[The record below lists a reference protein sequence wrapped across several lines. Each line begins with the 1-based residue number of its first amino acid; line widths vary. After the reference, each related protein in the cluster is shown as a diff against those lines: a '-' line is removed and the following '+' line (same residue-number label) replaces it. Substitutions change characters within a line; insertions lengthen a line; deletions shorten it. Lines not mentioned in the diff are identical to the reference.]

1 MSFKEI
7 KELRQAGKFEEA
19 LELAKQAI
27 EAEPENIWNK
37 RALGWVHY
45 DYLKKNNS
53 PDNFSQFKEH
63 LLSIKDLNLP
73 EGEKMIFDNCAWQI
87 GSLVFSLQKKE
98 PINYSQINEL
108 FDIISDFHFTK
119 PSESYSLLYKAFHK
133 GYQNWSRYIEFADW
147 WDFNHLRAE
156 DYLKEE
162 FNGKK
167 IMATAEQA
175 YIAYCKKILEGVPM
189 DSLGVQRIVDTEK
202 LKIFLPKLDA
212 LIIKEPSYQYP
223 PYFKAKLL
231 LAMGS
236 KEHLLST
243 FLPFARQKRND
254 FWVWELMAEIFQSEK
269 NIQFAC
275 YCKALTLNTP
285 EDFLI
290 KLRQTFTQ
298 QLIERKMYNEAK
310 TEISKILET
319 RNKHQW
325 KIPAMI
331 VLWTQESW
339 YAVANAKKDN
349 AELYSQFA
357 KEAEEILFQDVPEE
371 IVVVEFVNE
380 SKSMLNFVKN
390 RLKHGFFSYAGI
402 IQKVKIGD
410 ILKVRFKGD
419 GKDGFFKVVTAKPAD
434 TGAISESIKSF
445 QGNVKIVSPQNFGFV
460 EDIFID
466 PALIKE
472 KNLFDKMLVS
482 GKAILSFNKKKNE
495 WGWKAIGIESN

>member
-7 KELRQAGKFEEA
+7 KELRQAGKLEEA
-19 LELAKQAI
+19 LELATQAI
-27 EAEPENIWNK
+27 EADTENIWNK

-53 PDNFSQFKEH
+53 PSSFNLFKEH
-63 LLSIKDLNLP
+63 LIRLRDLNLP
-73 EGEKMIFDNCAWQI
+73 EDEHMIFDNCAWQI
-87 GSLVFSLQKKE
+87 GSLVFSIQRKD
-98 PINYSQINEL
+98 PIDYSQINEL
-108 FDIISDFHFTK
+108 FDIICEFHFTK

-133 GYQNWSRYIEFADW
+133 GYQNWPRYIEFADW
-147 WDFNHLRAE
+147 WDFSNLRAE

-175 YIAYCKKILEGVPM
+175 YIAYSKKILEGVPM
-189 DSLGVQRIVDTEK
+189 DALGVQRIVDTEK
-202 LKIFLPKLDA
+202 LKTFIPKLDA
-212 LIIKEPSYQYP
+212 LIKKEPGYQYP

-231 LAMGS
+231 LAIGS
-236 KEHLLST
+236 EENLLT
-243 FLPFARQKRND
+243 AFLPFARQKRND
-254 FWVWELMAEIFQSEK
+254 FWVWELMAEIFQTEK

-290 KLRQTFTQ
+290 KLRQTFAQ
-298 QLIERKMYNEAK
+298 QLIERKMYAEAK

-331 VLWTQESW
+331 VLWTQETW
-339 YAVANAKKDN
+339 YTDADTKKDN
-349 AELYSQFA
+349 ADLYVQFA
-357 KEAEEILFQDVPEE
+357 NEAEEILFQDVPEE

-380 SKSMLNFVKN
+380 SKSILNFVKN
-390 RLKHGFFSYAGI
+390 RLKHGFFSYAGL

-410 ILKVRFKGD
+410 ILKVRFKGV
-419 GKDGFFKVVTAKPAD
+419 GKDGFFKVVTVKPAD
-434 TGAISESIKSF
+434 GGANPEAIKSF
-445 QGNVKIVSPQNFGFV
+445 QGKIKIVSPQNFGFV

-466 PALIKE
+466 PTLIKK
-472 KNLFDKMLVS
+472 KNLADKMPVN
-482 GKAILSFNKKKNE
+482 GKAMLSFNKKKNE